1 MDSPPFL
8 FIIFIITQIRKKH
21 SPFLHFYER
30 IFLNNYI
37 FMSEYILN
45 HLKRF
50 CQLLFLFLEWQLTKS
65 IITFI
70 IIIEA
75 GKDLFLTAIACFFF
89 ILSSISIIIVLT
101 FQSIRRIIL
110 VKKWG
115 FTVLYD
121 TTCSFLFFI
130 ASTS

>member
-1 MDSPPFL
+1 
-8 FIIFIITQIRKKH
+8 
-21 SPFLHFYER
+21 
-30 IFLNNYI
+30 
-37 FMSEYILN
+37 MSEYILN

-89 ILSSISIIIVLT
+89 I
-101 FQSIRRIIL
+101 
-110 VKKWG
+110 
-115 FTVLYD
+115 D
-121 TTCSFLFFI
+121 
-130 ASTS
+130 